1 MFQRAFKTIIVGVD
15 FSTYSKVV
23 VNQARLLSQLWK
35 ARLVLVHAIH
45 DPVEYSP
52 SLYMS
57 FPNLISEK
65 SYEERIKKFY
75 GVKSAA
81 VKVLAH
87 RGTPAAL
94 LMETAGKYAK
104 PLILA
109 GHKGQSKMA
118 DFFFGSTAQILAMK
132 SGVPVWIHRGNKVIQ
147 PHRILIA
154 HDLSDEANHSIDIVK
169 QLELASPLTYEVF
182 YVKEKAFPV
191 LDYKTYLDL
200 DRRLLQESQR
210 KIGNIMKS
218 YPHLPMVTANGEI
231 TEKIAKR
238 TGKFDLLV
246 MTHHH
251 QPKFF
256 SKSETAEMLRK
267 IKTPMLV
274 TS

>member
-1 MFQRAFKTIIVGVD
+1 MFQQAFKTIIVGVD
-15 FSTYSKVV
+15 FSSYSKIV
-23 VNQARLLSQLWK
+23 VNQAKLLSKLWK

-65 SYEERIKKFY
+65 SYDERIKKLY
-75 GVKSAA
+75 GVKTSGI
-81 VKVLAH
+81 KVLAK

-94 LMETAGKYAK
+94 LMETAGKFPK

-132 SGVPVWIHRGNKVIQ
+132 SGVPIWIHRGSKVIQ
-147 PHRILIA
+147 PKRILIP
-154 HDLSDEANHSIDIVK
+154 HDLSDAANHSIDIVK
-169 QLELASPLTYEVF
+169 QLELASPLTYEVYF
-182 YVKEKAFPV
+182 VKEKAFPV
-191 LDYKTYLDL
+191 LDYKTYMEL
-200 DRRLLQESQR
+200 DRRLLKESQR
-210 KIGNIMKS
+210 KIGNILKS
-218 YPHLPMVTANGEI
+218 YPHLPLVTANGEV

-246 MTHHH
+246 MTHHN
-251 QPKFF
+251 QPKLFA
-256 SKSETAEMLRK
+256 KSETAELLRK

-274 TS
+274 TQ